1 MKTYSDGTL
10 TKSIRQSYSLY
21 KTTHPLF
28 KFWME
33 SKHKTIPQIG
43 IHQTLLEI
51 TKDKTSLWIDS
62 FGYGLHKYD
71 NNIISIE
78 HDSHLSLLQNL
89 PNVHFRKGFNDP
101 MHLREWR
108 RAFKPEIVVY
118 FKSSFFKYLTV
129 SELIDRILM
138 HKKVFNSICIVLDPK
153 FIQYNKLKYP
163 LEHILTELRTQFP
176 GSIVER
182 KGLTE
187 LLINT

>member
-10 TKSIRQSYSLY
+10 INGIRQTYSLY
-21 KTTHPLF
+21 RNTHSIF
-28 KFWME
+28 NFWME
-33 SKHKTIPQIG
+33 TKHKTVSVPG
-43 IHQTLLEI
+43 MYQTVLDI

-78 HDSHLSLLQNL
+78 RDCHQHLLQNL
-89 PNVHFRKGFNDP
+89 PNVHFRKGFFEP
-101 MHLREWR
+101 MNLREWR
-108 RAFKPEIVVY
+108 RTFKPEIVVY
-118 FKSSFFKYLTV
+118 FKSNFFKYLTV
-129 SELIDRILM
+129 AELVDKIQL
-138 HKKVFNSICIVLDPK
+138 HKKVFNNICIVLDPK

-163 LEHILTELRTQFP
+163 LEHILTDLRTRFP
-176 GSIVER
+176 NGVIER